1 MRGRRWSIGGRTALV
16 VEGGGM
22 RGIFSS
28 GVLDA
33 FLLAKFDPF
42 DLYVG
47 TSAGA
52 CNLSS
57 HVAGQYKRNYRLYTG
72 PMRTRYFINLG
83 RFLVGGH
90 FMDLD
95 YLWDYCAREDPL
107 DAAACAKN
115 TQNKEFLAA
124 CTSVE
129 SGEAVYL
136 RPREENW
143 NAVLKASSAMPVLF
157 KTPQYMDSQRL
168 VDGGVADAVPVEEAH
183 RRGAAR
189 IVVIRSQAADYIKK
203 DGMEN
208 RLTALLCWRHP
219 RLKETLRRKPESYMR
234 SLDFIKQPPVG
245 VKVFQIAPEPKLN
258 SGRTTRD
265 LELLQADYELGR
277 SQGKVFAEAWRE

>member
-1 MRGRRWSIGGRTALV
+1 
-16 VEGGGM
+16 M

-33 FLLAKFDPF
+33 FLLEKFDPF

-57 HVAGQYKRNYRLYTG
+57 HVAGQYRRNYRLYTG
-72 PMRTRYFINLG
+72 PMRTRHFINLG
-83 RFLVGGH
+83 RFLLGGH

-95 YLWDYCAREDPL
+95 YLWDYCAKEDPL
-107 DAAACAKN
+107 DAVACAKN
-115 TQNKEFLAA
+115 THGKEFLAT

-129 SGEAVYL
+129 TGEAVYL
-136 RPREENW
+136 RPQEDNW

-168 VDGGVADAVPVEEAH
+168 VDGGVADAIPVEEAH
-183 RRGAAR
+183 RRGATR
-189 IVVIRSQAADYIKK
+189 IVVIRSQAASYVKRGGVEVNI
-203 DGMEN
+203 
-208 RLTALLCWRHP
+208 TAFFSRKFP
-219 RLKETLRRKPESYMR
+219 RLQESLRRKPESYMR
-234 SLDFIKQPPVG
+234 SVEYIRKPPAG
-245 VKVFQIAPEPKLN
+245 VQVYQIAPEPKLR

-265 LELLQADYELGR
+265 LGSLQADYELGR
-277 SQGKVFAEAWRE
+277 SQGKHFAEAWR

>member
-1 MRGRRWSIGGRTALV
+1 
-16 VEGGGM
+16 M

-33 FLLAKFDPF
+33 FLLEKFDPF
-42 DLYVG
+42 DLYIG

-72 PMRTRYFINLG
+72 PMRTRHFINLG
-83 RFLVGGH
+83 RFLLGGH

-95 YLWDYCAREDPL
+95 YLWDYCAKEDPL
-107 DAAACAKN
+107 DAAACSNN
-115 TQNKEFLAA
+115 TRDKEFLAA

-129 SGEAVYL
+129 TGQPVYL
-136 RPREENW
+136 RPQKDNW

-157 KTPQYMDSQRL
+157 KTPQYMGSERL
-168 VDGGVADAVPVEEAH
+168 VDGGVADAVPVEEAG

-189 IVVIRSQAADYIKK
+189 IVVIRSQAAGYAKK

-208 RLTALLCWRHP
+208 RLTALLSWRHP
-219 RLKETLRRKPESYMR
+219 RLQETLQKKPETYMR
-234 SLDFIKQPPVG
+234 SVEFIRNPPAG
-245 VKVFQIAPEPKLN
+245 VQVYQIAPDPKLR

-265 LELLQADYELGR
+265 LESLQADYELGR
-277 SQGKVFAEAWRE
+277 SQGKSFAEAWQ